1 MNTRLL
7 MTTAV
12 GLILAGSAFAQSQ
25 NETSRTPASPS
36 ATQNRMNGDS
46 SSPSPSSSSSM
57 TSPSAQSGPS
67 TKSSAE
73 TQSPRPNTTT
83 SQSSPS
89 NATGNNSASRAE
101 SDRNAGSSNTQRTD
115 GNSGTT
121 NSRAQSSAP
130 ANSPNQAPGSAPA
143 SPTNQAQQAPA
154 GGANANRAAE
164 QPNNANTNSNRA
176 AEQPNNANSNTNR
189 TAQQPNNANSNTT
202 AQQPDNRTSTAQS
215 PSSSVNALVNINERE
230 RTRVSQSIDRLNVR
244 PLTNVNFSLSVGT
257 VVPRDVRFER
267 LPADVVEI
275 VPQYRGYDFFVVR
288 DEIVIVEPSSYKIV
302 AVMPRSGGSSASS
315 PAPSQRK
322 VTFSDRDR
330 EVIRKHARVQTES
343 RTTGS
348 ATSTRVRVGDR
359 LPDTVE
365 IESFSDDDYQDAP
378 VLREY
383 RYIHRDNRTYVVEP
397 QERRIIEEI
406 D

>member
-12 GLILAGSAFAQSQ
+12 GLILASSALAQSQ
-25 NETSRTPASPS
+25 NEIRTTPPSS
-36 ATQNRMNGDS
+36 ATQNRMS
-46 SSPSPSSSSSM
+46 SESPPPSTSSSSSM
-57 TSPSAQSGPS
+57 SSPSAQGGSAS

-73 TQSPRPNTTT
+73 TQTPRSTTT

-89 NATGNNSASRAE
+89 SPTGNNPASRTE
-101 SDRNAGSSNTQRTD
+101 SDRNSGSSNAQRTD
-115 GNSGTT
+115 SSSGTP
-121 NSRAQSSAP
+121 NARAQSGAP
-130 ANSPNQAPGSAPA
+130 ANSPNQAQGNAPA
-143 SPTNQAQQAPA
+143 SSGNQAQQAPV
-154 GGANANRAAE
+154 GGANANRTAE
-164 QPNNANTNSNRA
+164 QPSNTNSNA
-176 AEQPNNANSNTNR
+176 NR

-202 AQQPDNRTSTAQS
+202 AQQPDNRTNTAQS
-215 PSSSVNALVNINERE
+215 PSSSVNASVNINDRE

-244 PLTNVNFSLSVGT
+244 PLNNVNFSLSVGT
-257 VVPRDVRFER
+257 VVPRDVHFEP

-288 DEIVIVEPSSYKIV
+288 DEIVIVEPSSYQIV
-302 AVMPRSGGSSASS
+302 AVMPRSAGSTASS
-315 PAPSQRK
+315 PASSQRK

-348 ATSTRVRVGDR
+348 AASTRVRVGDR
-359 LPDTVE
+359 LPDSVE
-365 IESFSDDDYQDAP
+365 IESFSDDDYRDAP

-397 QERRIIEEI
+397 QERRVIEEI